1 MGLVSRL
8 FQGISI
14 GIYQTV
20 AYTYI
25 PQYWPDQI
33 ELRIGILEFSISLGI
48 GLGPLLGSAIY
59 YFGNIVLI
67 YVIPSFLLIGFGYL
81 LVKTIIPEEE
91 SKIPDETIEKLSLI
105 VDIICIILK

>member
-1 MGLVSRL
+1 MGLISRF

-14 GIYQTV
+14 GLYQTV
-20 AYTYI
+20 VYSYI

-59 YFGNIVLI
+59 YFGYIVLI
-67 YVIPSFLLIGFGYL
+67 YAVPSLLLIGFGYL
-81 LVKTIIPEEE
+81 LVKMIIPEEE
-91 SKIPDETIEKLSLI
+91 IKTHDETIEKLSLI
-105 VDIICIILK
+105 VYINYILIF

>member
-1 MGLVSRL
+1 MGLASRL

-14 GIYQTV
+14 GIYQTA

-33 ELRIGILEFSISLGI
+33 ELSIGILEFSISLGI
-48 GLGPLLGSAIY
+48 GLGPLMGSALY
-59 YFGNIVLI
+59 HFGNIVLI
-67 YVIPSFLLIGFGYL
+67 YVVPSFLLIGLGYL

-91 SKIPDETIEKLSLI
+91 STISDEITEKLSLI
-105 VDIICIILK
+105 VYTKLYIIS